1 MGQAEKTDARK
12 GPSDPIS
19 PSNPISPGIV
29 SIFKRLGSQKWEL
42 PYLANLVTSL
52 ALIIAVCLLILLYPT
67 IGLAMQLT
75 QTFLHLIR
83 ETFLEMKPRPAVE
96 KIGHGVAI
104 SVYGVCL
111 SLFAVITIPFYVAAF
126 VLDWIGVKIKVT

>member
-1 MGQAEKTDARK
+1 VAQVEKTDVRK
-12 GPSDPIS
+12 IPANPIS
-19 PSNPISPGIV
+19 PSIA

-52 ALIIAVCLLILLYPT
+52 ALILTVCLLILLYPT

-75 QTFLHLIR
+75 QTFLQLIK
-83 ETFLEMKPRPAVE
+83 ETFVEMRPRPAVE

-104 SVYGVCL
+104 SIYGICL
-111 SLFAVITIPFYVAAF
+111 SLFAVISIPFYVAAF
-126 VLDWIGVKIKVT
+126 LLDWIGVKIKVA